1 MLLLLPVL
9 CLVGACRGGGEE
21 EDGIKPVPV
30 TVVSPAPGPAL
41 SARRYSATLNPATKV
56 NLSCQVSGTIS
67 SITQVAGLDDRM
79 RNLQSGDA
87 VTQDQSLAKVDDK
100 IYRAQVAEAEAVVT
114 AAKAAATQAAN
125 EHERKSELFQQE
137 VISKAQMDVVQ
148 DQFDSANAQL
158 AQAEHS
164 LHEARVQLSFCD
176 LRSPLDG
183 SVLSCDIEV
192 GTLVS
197 PGVLAFALADM
208 SSMKAVF
215 GVPANVVVGLREG
228 QVLTATTPTY
238 PGRAFAG
245 RISRRGLSADPQSR
259 LFDVEVTLPNAEGQ
273 LKAGF
278 VMTMQVAL
286 DGPAADGTLI
296 PLSAVVRDPQVA
308 DGHAVFVTAKEND
321 GLVARPRSVK
331 LGDVVGDSILVLEGL
346 SPDDGVIVRGATIVR
361 DGSVVDLI
369 R

>member
-1 MLLLLPVL
+1 M
-9 CLVGACRGGGEE
+9 
-21 EDGIKPVPV
+21 PV
-30 TVVSPAPGPAL
+30 TVVSPTQGPKL

-56 NLSCQVSGTIS
+56 SLSCQVSGNIA
-67 SITQVAGLDDRM
+67 SITQVAGLDERS
-79 RNLQSGDA
+79 RHLQSGDP
-87 VTQDQSLAKVDDK
+87 VQLHQVLAKVDDK
-100 IYRAQVAEAEAVVT
+100 IYRAQVAEAGAVVT

-125 EHERKSELFQQE
+125 EHERKTELFRQE

-158 AQAEHS
+158 AQAQHS
-164 LHEARVQLSFCD
+164 LHEARVQLSYCD
-176 LRSPLDG
+176 LQSPLTG
-183 SVLSCDIEV
+183 TVLDCEIEV
-192 GTLVS
+192 GALVS
-197 PGVLAFALADM
+197 PGVLAFVLADM

-245 RISRRGLSADPQSR
+245 RITRRGLSADPQSR

-278 VMTMQVAL
+278 VMTMQVSL

-296 PLSAVVRDPQVA
+296 PLSAVVRGPQGA
-308 DGHAVFVTAKEND
+308 GGHAVFVTEAESEA
-321 GLVARPRSVK
+321 LVARSRPVK
-331 LGDVVGDSILVLEGL
+331 LGDVVGSSILVLEGL
-346 SPDDGVIVRGATIVR
+346 STDDSVIVRGATIVR